1 MHIIHRE
8 EYGTI
13 GIRGDTRRNLDPV
26 TAYMA
31 VGLGSSLLGGIF
43 GGSSQKETNKTN
55 LQIARETNEQNYKI
69 WQEQKAHNIDMFN
82 MENQAN
88 IDMFNMENQAAIDMW
103 NMQNA
108 YNDPSAQAERLLK
121 AGYNPLMTLGSSA
134 AGNATSAPSVGS
146 LNSATAQPAQ
156 APTMQ
161 NPAPITSPFQT
172 AWNNAMQ
179 GVQIMVES
187 ISKAALTQPTIDNLK
202 AGTNFA
208 TQQAVKTHF
217 DAKASEAYSKY
228 APTIFA
234 EQAES
239 LKYDNDMKSIDALY
253 YRQTKGLQV
262 SMMQAQLTYMGLS
275 NERQQ
280 ILNSFLPGEKQ
291 LDMITKGVQI
301 AHGVLQNKFLEKDLE
316 NYYTRYLMV
325 NIAQA
330 SLLRSQKK
338 GQDIAN
344 NSAQMDYDM
353 KKAFY
358 DGLQSETDSKGVPAL
373 KSLGKALAQQSLFNA
388 YLQDMWVNP
397 TREIEAT
404 YNYEQTKR
412 YKTGF
417 LGDLYGTFD
426 TASKYVPFSK
436 FFGK

>member
-13 GIRGDTRRNLDPV
+13 GIRGDTRRNIIDPA
-26 TAYMA
+26 TATIVA
-31 VGLGSSLLGGIF
+31 GLGSSLLGGIF
-43 GGSSQKETNKTN
+43 GGSSQKDTNKTN

-121 AGYNPLMTLGSSA
+121 AGYNPLMALGSGA
-134 AGNATSAPSVGS
+134 AGNSTSAPSVGS

-179 GVQIMVES
+179 GVQTMVES
-187 ISKAALTQPTIDNLK
+187 ISKAALTQPTIDNLN
-202 AGTNFA
+202 AGTNLA

-217 DAKASEAYSKY
+217 EGVSAKAYSEY

-234 EQAES
+234 EQAEQI
-239 LKYDNDMKSIDALY
+239 KYQNDILSVEAQY
-253 YRQTKGLQV
+253 AREAKGLQLNLLR
-262 SMMQAQLTYMGLS
+262 ADLAYKGLS
-275 NERQQ
+275 IEAQQ

-291 LDMITKGVQI
+291 LDMMTKGQVYCNLWLDGKI
-301 AHGVLQNKFLEKDLE
+301 KEKDVD
-316 NYYTRYLMV
+316 NYFWRYIAV
-325 NIAQA
+325 NQAQA
-330 SLLRSQKK
+330 AKLWSEKK
-338 GQDIAN
+338 GQDIKN
-344 NSAQMDYDM
+344 ESDQMDLDA
-353 KKAFY
+353 KKAY
-358 DGLQSETDSKGVPAL
+358 GQGSLNALYKSISESSKMQAL
-373 KSLGKALAQQSLFNA
+373 LSYYNSLPSLRTAQ
-388 YLQDMWVNP
+388 D
-397 TREIEAT
+397 
-404 YNYEQTKR
+404 YEEQRKDHPYTWNTVER
-412 YKTGF
+412 IGF
-417 LGDLYGTFD
+417 LGEKFGSFLNNLGFS
-426 TASKYVPFSK
+426 ASS
-436 FFGK
+436 FFTKGK